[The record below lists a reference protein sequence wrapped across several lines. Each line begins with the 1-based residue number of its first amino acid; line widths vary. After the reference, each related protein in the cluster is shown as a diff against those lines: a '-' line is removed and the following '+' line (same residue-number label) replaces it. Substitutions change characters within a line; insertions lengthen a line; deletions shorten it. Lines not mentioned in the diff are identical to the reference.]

1 MTTPQR
7 ILALGAAAMLLA
19 GCAGSG
25 DSGSGESADDA
36 TTSSTAAA
44 APTTSG
50 DAQAPPEQLVIDIAI
65 EGGDVT
71 PVNARF
77 QATVG
82 EPIELRV
89 DSDMTDELH
98 VHSTPEHSFDV
109 GIGPAQTFRFTVE
122 VPGRVD
128 VELHRLH
135 KTVATIQ
142 VQ

>member
-7 ILALGAAAMLLA
+7 ILVLAAAAMLLA

-25 DSGSGESADDA
+25 GSGGTA
-36 TTSSTAAA
+36 TTSSSAATE
-44 APTTSG
+44 PTTTG
-50 DAQAPPEQLVIDIAI
+50 DTQAPPDQLVIDIAI

-82 EPIELRV
+82 EPIELQV
-89 DSDMTDELH
+89 ASDMTDELH

-128 VELHRLH
+128 IELHELH

>member
-1 MTTPQR
+1 M
-7 ILALGAAAMLLA
+7 LALAAAAMLLA

-25 DSGSGESADDA
+25 ESGGGESGGGA
-36 TTSSTAAA
+36 TTSTTAAA
-44 APTTSG
+44 DSTTSG

-65 EGGDVT
+65 EGGAVT

-77 QATVG
+77 QAAVG

-89 DSDMTDELH
+89 NSDMTDELH

-128 VELHRLH
+128 IELHELH

>member
-1 MTTPQR
+1 M
-7 ILALGAAAMLLA
+7 LALAAAAMLLA

-25 DSGSGESADDA
+25 ESRDGESGGGA
-36 TTSSTAAA
+36 TTSTTAAA
-44 APTTSG
+44 DSTTSG

-65 EGGDVT
+65 EGGAVT

-77 QATVG
+77 QAAVG

-89 DSDMTDELH
+89 NSDMTDELH

-128 VELHRLH
+128 IELHELH

>member
-1 MTTPQR
+1 M
-7 ILALGAAAMLLA
+7 LALAAAAMLLA

-25 DSGSGESADDA
+25 ESRDSESGGGESGGGA
-36 TTSSTAAA
+36 TTSITAAA
-44 APTTSG
+44 DSTTSG

-65 EGGDVT
+65 EGGAVT

-77 QATVG
+77 QAAVG

-89 DSDMTDELH
+89 NSDMTDELH

-128 VELHRLH
+128 IELHELH